1 MKDKYGLIGNPLG
14 HSYSHTFFNNKFK
27 KEGRD
32 AEYFKFPIPDISE
45 LLNIIKDNPELKGL
59 NVTIPYKEQ
68 VIAYLDELD
77 ENTREIGAVNVI
89 KFIRENGTLKL
100 KGYNSDLIGF
110 QNSIAP
116 LINGNHKR
124 ALILGTGGASKAVSQ
139 AFRNMK
145 IEYTFVSRAKNTDN
159 TIHYSDLNKSI
170 IEEHTIIV
178 NTSPVGTYPN
188 VDECPDI
195 PYQYLT
201 NQHLLYDLVYNPPLS
216 KFLESGQKYGAIIK
230 NGEEMLRL
238 QAIGAWNI
246 WQSEPQQ

>member
-14 HSYSHTFFNNKFK
+14 HSYSHEFFNKKFQE
-27 KEGRD
+27 EGIN

-45 LLNIIKDNPELKGL
+45 LLNIIKDNPELQGL

-77 ENTREIGAVNVI
+77 ENTRQIGAVNVI

-100 KGYNSDLIGF
+100 KGFNSDLIGF

-116 LINGNHKR
+116 LINENHKK
-124 ALILGTGGASKAVSQ
+124 ALILGTGGASKAVAQ
-139 AFRNMK
+139 AFRNMA
-145 IEYTFVSRAKNTDN
+145 IEYTFVSRTKNTPN
-159 TIHYSDLNKSI
+159 TIHYNDIDKTI
-170 IEEHTIIV
+170 IEEYTIIV

-188 VDECPDI
+188 VNECPNI

-201 NQHLLYDLVYNPPLS
+201 DKHLLYDAVYNPPLT
-216 KFLESGQKYGAIIK
+216 KFLESGQKYGATIK
-230 NGEEMLRL
+230 NGEEMLKL
-238 QAIGAWNI
+238 QAIGAWKI
-246 WQSEPQQ
+246 WQQ